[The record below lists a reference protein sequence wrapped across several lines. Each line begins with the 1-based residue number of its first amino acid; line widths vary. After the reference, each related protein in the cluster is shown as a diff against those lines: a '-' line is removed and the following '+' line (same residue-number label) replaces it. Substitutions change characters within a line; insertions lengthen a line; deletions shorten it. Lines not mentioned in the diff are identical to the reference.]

1 MVGDLRA
8 MLRALEDGSV
18 ELLIT
23 DQQQT
28 QPSGELAPISRDV
41 FFTVLHRFRQVELKR
56 QLGSTMW
63 KRLEVR
69 AVRDAA
75 APQSRK

>member
-1 MVGDLRA
+1 
-8 MLRALEDGSV
+8 MLRALEDGAV
-18 ELLIT
+18 ERLIT